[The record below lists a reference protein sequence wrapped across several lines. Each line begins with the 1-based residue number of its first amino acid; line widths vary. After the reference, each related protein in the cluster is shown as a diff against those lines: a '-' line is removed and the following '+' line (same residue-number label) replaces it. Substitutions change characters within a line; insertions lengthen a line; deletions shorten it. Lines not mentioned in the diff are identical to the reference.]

1 MWSEIDKPWQACLE
15 LAWEAYCDDCVPIG
29 AVVTDAG
36 GKIISRG
43 RNRVY
48 PRSRW
53 IGHPLGAEI
62 AHAEVE
68 ALTKLDFTAGDY
80 HEYALYTTTEPCPM
94 CMGTLYMSGVSRLYY
109 AARDP
114 FAGSTNLLER
124 TWYLSRKPVRVFG
137 PEKPAFEN
145 IIIAIFVEQD
155 CGFHSGRLPDG
166 DFYHRMGEVVAAGV
180 ELGQRL
186 WEIGEL
192 PRLRKVHAPA
202 EEMVD
207 NLSMG
212 LK

>member
-1 MWSEIDKPWQACLE
+1 MWSELDKPWQACLE
-15 LAWEAYCDDCVPIG
+15 LAWEAYCADCVPIG
-29 AVVTDAG
+29 AVVTDADG
-36 GKIISRG
+36 NILSRG

-48 PRSRW
+48 PRYMWKER
-53 IGHPLGAEI
+53 PLGAEI

-68 ALTKLDFTAGDY
+68 ALRNLDFTTGDY

-94 CMGTLYMSGVSRLYY
+94 CMGTLYMSGVRRLYY

-114 FAGSTNLLER
+114 FGGSTNLLGK

-145 IIIAIFVEQD
+145 IVIALFVEQD
-155 CGFHSGRLPDG
+155 CGFHSGRLPAG
-166 DFYHRMGEVVAAGV
+166 DFYHRMGEAVGAAV

-186 WEIGEL
+186 WEMGEL
-192 PRLRKVHAPA
+192 PRLRKVHASA
-202 EEMVD
+202 AEMVES
-207 NLSMG
+207 LSFG